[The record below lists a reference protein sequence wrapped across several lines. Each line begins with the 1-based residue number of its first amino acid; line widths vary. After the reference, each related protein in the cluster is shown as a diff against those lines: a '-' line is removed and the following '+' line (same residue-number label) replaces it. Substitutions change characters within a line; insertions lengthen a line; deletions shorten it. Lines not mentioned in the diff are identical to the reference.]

1 MPALPPILRLATRGS
16 LLARTQSAQ
25 VADLLRPHLP
35 PGVRIELVTITT
47 SGDRQAD
54 RPLQDAG
61 GKGLFVKE
69 LDEALLAGAADF
81 AVHSAKDLPV
91 ERSPDLL
98 IAATPARE
106 DPRDVWIGRGGLAI
120 DALPPGA
127 LVGTVSL
134 RRQAQL
140 LARRPD
146 LRVAPLRGNIDT
158 RLRKVAEGVGGIAG
172 TFLAAAG
179 LRRSGLWPPDAAA
192 LPTDEFVPAAGQGT
206 LAIEARR
213 SDAALLEVLDKV
225 HDPLTANCLM
235 FERRLVGALAGNC
248 LAPIG
253 VVAQP
258 RGIVDGRRQPG
269 YLVRA
274 LVASPD
280 GRQMARATLMAQED
294 DPAALDAL
302 GPLLLRTLE
311 ARGAREILAQSVTRP
326 DDRTGGSPE

>member
-1 MPALPPILRLATRGS
+1 MGSLPPILRLATRGS
-16 LLARTQSAQ
+16 FLARTQSAQ
-25 VADLLRPHLP
+25 VAELLRPHLP
-35 PGVRIELVTITT
+35 AGVSIELVTITT

-69 LDEALLAGAADF
+69 LDEALLSGAADF

-91 ERSPDLL
+91 ERSAELV

-106 DPRDVWIGRGGLAI
+106 DPRDVWIGRGGVSI
-120 DALPPGA
+120 DDLPPGS

-140 LARRPD
+140 LSRRPD

-158 RLRKVAEGVGGIAG
+158 RLRKVAQGEGGIAG

-179 LRRSGLWPPDAAA
+179 LRRAGLWPPEAMP
-192 LPTDEFVPAAGQGT
+192 LETDQFVPAAGQGI

-213 SDAALLEVLDKV
+213 ADAALLQVLARI
-225 HDPLTANCLM
+225 HDRVTAACLSL
-235 FERRLVGALAGNC
+235 ERGLIASLAGNC

-258 RGIVDGRRQPG
+258 RGVVEGRRQPG

-274 LVASPD
+274 LVATPD
-280 GRQMARATLMAQED
+280 GRQMARAALMAQQDEI
-294 DPAALDAL
+294 AALEAL
-302 GPLLLRTLE
+302 GPLLLQTLE
-311 ARGAREILAQSVTRP
+311 RRGAREILAA
-326 DDRTGGSPE
+326 GGATNG